1 MVVFTIIG
9 VPQRGFAERTR
20 DDKAALA
27 LQDAKAAL
35 RLAGAHG
42 LEPRSTDPVSVV
54 RHVAPRAT
62 DSCRVIV
69 RANARAPTGVRRTG
83 SRPTSSQPDPR
94 RSARACRARTWLT

>member
-27 LQDAKAAL
+27 LDDAKAAL

-42 LEPRSTDPVSVV
+42 LEPRSTDPESVV
-54 RHVAPRAT
+54 LPIAPRPNAVSILAQVT
-62 DSCRVIV
+62 DAAKMI
-69 RANARAPTGVRRTG
+69 AETGQ
-83 SRPTSSQPDPR
+83 SRLNLMLQG
-94 RSARACRARTWLT
+94 